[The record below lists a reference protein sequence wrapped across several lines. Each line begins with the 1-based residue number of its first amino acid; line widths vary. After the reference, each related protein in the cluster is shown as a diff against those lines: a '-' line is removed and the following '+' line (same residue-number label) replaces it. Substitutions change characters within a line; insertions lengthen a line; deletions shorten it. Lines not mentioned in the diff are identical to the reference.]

1 MTNSYGQWT
10 ISYTDALL
18 ISVLTLVVVSLWW
31 QMATDFCALRRMR
44 RSDGVLSPK
53 RLRFASVSVMLEF
66 LMAALVS
73 LCVFLLLKFLFT

>member
-1 MTNSYGQWT
+1 MTDSCGQWT

-18 ISVLTLVVVSLWW
+18 ISVLTLVVVSSWW

-53 RLRFASVSVMLEF
+53 RLRFASVSVMLEC
-66 LMAALVS
+66 LMATLVS
-73 LCVFLLLKFLFT
+73 LYALLLLKFLFT